1 MGVKARLALGV
12 TATSMTPVES
22 AASLK
27 AGDRP
32 FIVRAISADVI
43 VLTMIEIS
51 PSRALFGLFWRPS
64 MIAMRNIGYAAAL
77 AVLIVGAAP
86 RSISGAQAN
95 APAAGA
101 TVYLRALEDIPL
113 MAGLAE
119 RSYSGITFETPTG
132 RIVEAVA
139 WSPPAMGLTP
149 NRVTAFYH
157 ATLVALGWKVLGGGS
172 FAREEEILRISTS
185 LGAKGLEVR
194 FSLRPK

>member
-1 MGVKARLALGV
+1 
-12 TATSMTPVES
+12 
-22 AASLK
+22 
-27 AGDRP
+27 
-32 FIVRAISADVI
+32 
-43 VLTMIEIS
+43 MIEIS
-51 PSRALFGLFWRPS
+51 PSRALFRLFWRHPMAPMRS
-64 MIAMRNIGYAAAL
+64 MGHAMAL
-77 AVLIVGAAP
+77 AVLILGAAP
-86 RSISGAQAN
+86 RSIPGAQAS

-101 TVYLRALEDIPL
+101 TVYLKALEDIPL

-119 RSYSGITFETPTG
+119 RSHSGITFETPTG

-185 LGAKGLEVR
+185 LGATGLEVR